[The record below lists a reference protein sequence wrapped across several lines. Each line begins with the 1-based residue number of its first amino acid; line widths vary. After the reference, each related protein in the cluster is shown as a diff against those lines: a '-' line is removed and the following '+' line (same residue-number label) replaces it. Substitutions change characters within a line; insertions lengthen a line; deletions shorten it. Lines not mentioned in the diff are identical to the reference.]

1 MNVRNVTA
9 LIQYVHGDLYAHAH
23 TYAYLHGIQA
33 IIRNPNTKP

>member
-9 LIQYVHGDLYAHAH
+9 LIQYVHGDLHAHAH
-23 TYAYLHGIQA
+23 TYIYLHGIQA